1 MRSDAPLVI
10 VTRKL
15 PGPVETRMADLFNV
29 EFNPSD
35 TPFSEEQLCEAVA
48 RADVLVPTITDQL
61 SARVLEHGGS
71 QLRLIA
77 QFGNGVDNIDL
88 GAARRRAIT
97 VTNTPSVLTQDTA
110 DMTMAMIL
118 ALPRRLIEGAQVLLD
133 DGVWQG
139 WSPSWMLG
147 RRLGGKALGIV
158 GLGRIGQ
165 AVAQRA
171 RAFGL
176 ELHYVSRVRKPVEL
190 EEALGVTYWSSLEEM
205 LPEVDMLSLHSP
217 YTEATFHLLDEERL
231 ALMRTG
237 AYVINFA
244 RRDLI
249 DEEALIGHIESGHLA
264 GAALD
269 VFHHEDGINPRL
281 LALARDHKVIL
292 SAHRGSATLEGR
304 VEMGERVII
313 NIRVMMDGD
322 SPPDRV
328 LVD

>member
-15 PGPVETRMADLFNV
+15 PEPVEARMADLFNV
-29 EFNPSD
+29 EFNSSD
-35 TPFSEEQLCEAVA
+35 RPFSQDQLSEAVG

-61 SARVLEHGGS
+61 SAQVLESAGR
-71 QLRLIA
+71 QLKLIA

-88 GAARRRAIT
+88 GAAQQRAIT

-118 ALPRRLIEGAQVLLD
+118 ALPRRLIEGAEVLLD
-133 DGVWQG
+133 DGDWQG

-165 AVAQRA
+165 AVAMRA

-176 ELHYVSRVRKPVEL
+176 DLHYVSRVRKPEEL
-190 EEALGVTYWSSLEEM
+190 ERSLGVTFWPSLDEM
-205 LPEVDMLSLHSP
+205 LGHVDMLTLHSP
-217 YTEATFHLLDEERL
+217 YTEATYHLLDEKRL
-231 ALMRTG
+231 ALMREG
-237 AYVINFA
+237 AYVVNFA

-249 DEEALIGHIESGHLA
+249 DEEALITRIEQGHLA
-264 GAALD
+264 GASLD

-313 NIRVMMDGD
+313 NIKVMFDGH